1 VGVETSVGVA
11 DKEGV
16 MTKKVG
22 ELPAEAGLPT
32 TVFKGCGMEAEG
44 DGVVFEERSGAN
56 DTGII
61 EIRLITAQPIAKRA
75 NIPLRAKDRQAL
87 ATYSRRKRK
96 FAKRRLACNARIP
109 KK

>member
-1 VGVETSVGVA
+1 VEANVGVA
-11 DKEGV
+11 DREGV

-22 ELPAEAGLPT
+22 ELPVKVGLLAA
-32 TVFKGCGMEAEG
+32 VFRGCGMEAEG
-44 DGVVFEERSGAN
+44 EAVVFEGRNGAN
-56 DTGII
+56 DTGFI
-61 EIRLITAQPIAKRA
+61 EIRLITAKPIAKRTNMA
-75 NIPLRAKDRQAL
+75 LRAKERQAR